1 MANEILE
8 KLKKHLEKLGL
19 NDKETKVYLFIMS
32 REPQLVS
39 AIAKNCNLTRTHAY
53 DIIKKLEALGL
64 CHSLGSGYGKKI
76 QASSINQLL
85 ELLEQREKELSAIKN
100 ELENLAPVLKSFLSF
115 KPQSRTNVAY
125 FSGSENLK
133 KLVNYSLRT
142 EDGIIRTAGS
152 ELDLI
157 NKLGEDFFINYHE
170 RRKNKKLNLQAL
182 RPGNKRSANKVFT
195 DDSEYLR
202 EVRLRPEGKIKL
214 KSNLII
220 WDSSTAIISL
230 GDELFGTL
238 IENEELTLMMKSW
251 FDFIWEKSKK
261 SSNYSKTPS
270 NT

>member
-8 KLKKHLEKLGL
+8 KLKKYLEKLGL
-19 NDKETKVYLFIMS
+19 NDKEIKVYLFIML
-32 REPQLVS
+32 REPQLIS
-39 AIAKNCNLTRTHAY
+39 TIAKSCNLTRTHAY
-53 DIIKKLEALGL
+53 DIIKKLETLGL

-76 QASSINQLL
+76 QASSVSQLL
-85 ELLEQREKELSAIKN
+85 ELLEQKEKELSAMKN
-100 ELENLAPVLKSFLSF
+100 ELKTLAPILKSALSF

-133 KLVNYSLRT
+133 KLINYSLRA

-152 ELDLI
+152 EIDFI
-157 NKLGEDFFINYHE
+157 KKIGADFFINYHE
-170 RRKNKKLNLQAL
+170 RRKNKKLDLKAL
-182 RPGNKRSANKVFT
+182 RPGDKRGINKVFT
-195 DDSEYLR
+195 EDSEYLR
-202 EVRLRPEGKIKL
+202 EVRLRPEGTIRL

-238 IENEELTLMMKSW
+238 IENENLALMMKSW

-261 SSNYSKTPS
+261 I
-270 NT
+270 